1 MPGLRGSLTFQAFL
15 CWIAQ
20 GKLFLDDGSSL
31 SSWVALLLLILL
43 HAIITLSY
51 VALKNARQAMLR
63 EQAGTGSAGARRVL
77 NLTADFARLQL
88 THQLTITL
96 IRFAIAALV
105 TLSASQFLAGNGD
118 MSPLAGYLLFLVPAA
133 LLTLILA
140 DIVPSAVASAQ
151 ADSLASGVAYLMM
164 WLVFLFSPVVALML
178 AISRTFSK
186 AVGGEDITETITEEE
201 IMTLV
206 DAGEKAGTIEDEEKE
221 MIYSVLQ
228 FGETLA
234 REVMVP
240 RIDVV
245 ALDIETSLMDAVH
258 EFIESGH
265 SRIPVYEESIDNIKG
280 LLYAKDVLSDLQHGS
295 KKSMREM
302 LRPVYF
308 VPETKRADIL
318 LKELQSRKVHMALVV
333 DEYGGTA
340 GLVTIEDLLEEI
352 VGDIRDEYDLHEEAE
367 FERHSD
373 DEFTVDAA
381 INIDDFNALFDT
393 QLSDDDADTLGGYIY
408 NHFGRVPLVGET
420 VEAHGFLI
428 RIEEVEGQ
436 RIRKVRVTRVKP
448 EAPPDVEGATD
459 GEATEPESVT
469 D

>member
-1 MPGLRGSLTFQAFL
+1 MDEG
-15 CWIAQ
+15 
-20 GKLFLDDGSSL
+20 SL
-31 SSWVALLLLILL
+31 SSWIALLLLILL

-51 VALKNARQAMLR
+51 VALKNARQTLLR
-63 EQAGTGSAGARRVL
+63 EQAGNGGARRVL
-77 NLTADFARLQL
+77 NLTADFARLQI
-88 THQLTITL
+88 TYQFTVTL
-96 IRFAIAALV
+96 IRFAIAALA
-105 TLSASQFLAGNGD
+105 TISAGAFLAANGEIN
-118 MSPLAGYLLFLVPAA
+118 PLLGYVLFLIPAA
-133 LLTLILA
+133 LLTLLLA

-151 ADSLASGVAYLMM
+151 ADTLAVGISYLMM
-164 WLVFLFSPVVALML
+164 WLVFLFRPLVALMMVL
-178 AISRTFSK
+178 SRTFSK

-245 ALDIETSLMDAVH
+245 ALDIETSLMDAVR

-280 LLYAKDVLSDLQHGS
+280 LLYAKDILSDLQNGGH
-295 KKSMREM
+295 KSMREM

-352 VGDIRDEYDLHEEAE
+352 VGDIRDEYDVHEEAE

-373 DEFTVDAA
+373 DDFTVDAT
-381 INIDDFNALFDT
+381 INIDDFNELLDT
-393 QLSDDDADTLGGYIY
+393 NVSDDDADTLGGYIY
-408 NHFGRVPLVGET
+408 SHFGRVPLMGET
-420 VEAHGFLI
+420 VEAHDLLL

-459 GEATEPESVT
+459 GETTETEPVT